1 MGLVNVFS
9 IVYILAMFILYVT
22 VVLNK
27 KTVTMGV
34 KQKNTINWLNLA
46 ILLFVGLL
54 VRILLAKLDP
64 GYDTD
69 MNCFSAWSDWA
80 YKDGLAN
87 YYNIQDRFT
96 DYTPGYIYILWIV
109 GWFRHA
115 FPALTASTI
124 IVKMPAI
131 LFDLATC
138 ALIYKVARRHFDEKG
153 AMVLAGFYL
162 FNPVI
167 LVDSAMWGQVDSVF
181 TFFIVWMAV
190 LIADH
195 KLIPSYFVFA
205 ISILMKPQALVLTPI
220 LIYGILDQVFFND
233 YSAKRFFR
241 HLGYGLLA
249 ILFMFVCT
257 IPFHFD
263 QYWITFAAKSVTEGT
278 KTWLPVAAT
287 AFTQATGNILIRLVQ
302 MLFGVLALY
311 TGTLSSYE
319 YATVNAYNFWGMLGL
334 NWHSQT
340 EKALG
345 VTYATWGMLFIIL
358 LVVAATVL
366 CYLNRKKTDGSKYFL
381 IGAFIAAGFFTLSVR
396 VHERYMFPIFALLLL
411 AFLFKP
417 RKSYLFIFMGLTLV
431 QVNNIWHAFKFYPD
445 HFDWKAKFPR
455 VVGVF
460 HLLLFLC
467 LVIVLVKDLI
477 LERKKAEE
485 TVEESLLYGIKKDG
499 ILMKLQEHWK
509 DWKPRKS
516 QEKWKLTKFDWTAIA
531 VITLVYA
538 AIALFNLGDMHAPE
552 TYWET
557 YTQGDTLNFDFS
569 NKTSNLTK
577 LAYFDGRY
585 ENREFYVEES
595 ADNVNWTPVAVN
607 AQDLAFLGGEASK
620 FTMSSVFC
628 WGTADIAVTQPYVR
642 LRCNSNE
649 TVLNELV
656 FFDEQGNKIQP
667 VNAKDYAN
675 LFDEQKEYPTI
686 TTFNNSTYFDEI
698 YHARTA
704 YEMTQHVYNYEWTHP
719 PLGKFIM
726 SIGIRIFGMCPFGWR
741 IMGTLFGIAMLPIF
755 YLFSRKLFQKSW
767 VAAVTTTLFAADF
780 MHFTQTRIA
789 TIDVYVTFFIILMFY
804 FMYQYY
810 CMSFYDTPLK
820 KTFVPLLFSGIFMG
834 LGCAS
839 KWPGVYAGVGLGIV
853 FFIVVFR
860 RYMEYHYAWL
870 HPKEETNGIKN
881 EVIIKGFKKNLIL
894 TLAFC
899 VLAFVIIPG
908 TIYTLSY
915 IPFNNGQDMGLIQR
929 MIKNQVDMWNY
940 HSKLDATHPFSSTWY
955 QWPIM
960 QRPIWYYTA
969 TIKPAVEGVSG
980 AIQGNISAFGNP
992 LVWWAGIPAFA
1003 YMLYRCVRFKDKK
1016 AIFLSVAYMAQLTPW
1031 MGVTRCTF
1039 IYHYF
1044 PSVPFITIMIG
1055 YSMYHIYES
1064 CKTNKGRKNV
1074 KLACIVYAACA
1085 IGLFIMFYPV
1095 ISGYPIDVT
1104 YVAKFLR
1111 WFSSWQLASV

>member
-1 MGLVNVFS
+1 MGLVNVFT
-9 IVYILAMFILYVT
+9 IVYLLAIFVLYIT
-22 VVLNK
+22 MILNK

-34 KQKNTINWLNLA
+34 KQNKTINWLNLA
-46 ILLFVGLL
+46 ILLIVGLL
-54 VRILLAKLDP
+54 IRFILAKIDS
-64 GYDTD
+64 GYETD
-69 MNCFSAWSDWA
+69 MNCFSYWSDWA
-80 YKDGLAN
+80 YQDGLGK

-109 GWFRHA
+109 GWFRHMVPSLA
-115 FPALTASTI
+115 TSTI

-138 ALIYKVARRHFDEKG
+138 ALIYKVARKYFDER
-153 AMVLAGFYL
+153 ASLLLSAFYL

-167 LVDSAMWGQVDSVF
+167 LIDSAMWGQVDSVF
-181 TFFIVWMAV
+181 TFFIALMVV
-190 LIADH
+190 LIAEH

-205 ISILMKPQALVLTPI
+205 ISILMKPQALVLTPV
-220 LIYGILDQVFFND
+220 LIYGILDQVILNNF
-233 YSAKRFFR
+233 SVKRFFKE
-241 HLGYGLLA
+241 LGFGILA
-249 ILFMFVCT
+249 ILLMFACT
-257 IPFHFD
+257 IPFRFD
-263 QYWITFAAKSVTEGT
+263 QYWITFAANTLTNGT
-278 KTWLPVAAT
+278 QTWLPVSAVGLT
-287 AFTQATGNILIRLVQ
+287 AATGNFFVKLFQ
-302 MLFGVLALY
+302 MLLGVLALY
-311 TGTLSSYE
+311 TGTMSSYE
-319 YATVNAYNFWGMLGL
+319 YASVNAYNFWEMFGL
-334 NWHSQT
+334 NWHSQDET
-340 EKALG
+340 ALG
-345 VTYATWGMLFIIL
+345 MSYAKWGTIFIIL
-358 LVVAATVL
+358 LVVVATIF
-366 CYLNRKKTDGSKYFL
+366 CYINRKKENGSKYFL
-381 IGAFIAAGFFTLSVR
+381 IGAFIAAGFFTMSVR
-396 VHERYMFPIFALLLL
+396 VHERYMFPIFVLLIL
-411 AFLFKP
+411 AFLYKP
-417 RKSYLFIFMGLTLV
+417 RKEYLFIFMGLTIA
-431 QVNNIWHAFKFYPD
+431 QVNNIWHAFKYYPD
-445 HFDWKAKFPR
+445 KFDWHAKFPR
-455 VVGVF
+455 VIGVL
-460 HLLLFLC
+460 HVLLFVC
-467 LVIVLVKDLI
+467 IIVVFIKDLI
-477 LERKKAEE
+477 LERGQAEE
-485 TVEESLLYGIKKDG
+485 TVEENLLHGIKKDG
-499 ILMKLQEHWK
+499 ILMKIQEYWK

-516 QEKWKLTKFDWTAIA
+516 QSKMKMTKFDWIAIA
-531 VITLVYA
+531 AITLVYA
-538 AIALFNLGDMHAPE
+538 AIALFNLGDKDAPQ

-557 YTQGDTLNFDFS
+557 YTQGDTIYFDFT

-585 ENREFYVEES
+585 ENREFYLEES
-595 ADNVNWTPVAVN
+595 ADNVTWTPVSVN
-607 AQDLAFLGGEASK
+607 SQDVASLGGEASK

-628 WGTADIAVTQPYVR
+628 WASADISVTQPYVR
-642 LRCNSNE
+642 IRCNSNE
-649 TVLNELV
+649 TVINELV
-656 FFDEQGNKIQP
+656 FFDEQGNSVQP
-667 VNAKDYAN
+667 VNAADYAN
-675 LFDEQKEYPTI
+675 LFDEQKKYPDI
-686 TTFNNSTYFDEI
+686 TTFRNSTYFDEI

-755 YLFSRKLFQKSW
+755 YMFSRKVFKKGWL
-767 VAAVTTTLFAADF
+767 AAFTTTLFAADF

-839 KWPGVYAGVGLGIV
+839 KWPGVYAGIGLAIV

-881 EVIIKGFKKNLIL
+881 GVIIKSFRKNLIK

-899 VLAFVIIPG
+899 VLAFIIIPG

-929 MIKNQVDMWNY
+929 MIKNQIDMWNY

-1003 YMLYRCVRFKDKK
+1003 YVLYRSIRYKDKNG
-1016 AIFLSVAYMAQLTPW
+1016 IFLSVAYMAQLTPW
-1031 MGVTRCTF
+1031 MGVARCTF

-1055 YSMYHIYES
+1055 YCMYHLYES
-1064 CKTNKGRKNV
+1064 CKTEKGRRNV
-1074 KLACIVYAACA
+1074 KLACIIYAACA

-1095 ISGYPIDVT
+1095 ISGYPVDVT
-1104 YVAKFLR
+1104 YVKNFLR
-1111 WFSSWQLASV
+1111 WFKSWQLASV